1 MTAPKQA
8 LLLPTDERLLGA
20 LGRIAIL
27 NSHLERVLRMTIKS
41 IENMTSEQA
50 LDATRRLGARELRK
64 IIIKLAK
71 KKLGEGSELMRLR
84 AIIGRAERAAEQRN
98 ELVHRVWSHSLDG
111 SPGLLDDR
119 GHLMPMPS
127 AADLDALAGELAAVA
142 QELNQARLKG
152 FLKEALDR
160 KPR

>member
-1 MTAPKQA
+1 VTAPNQA

-84 AIIGRAERAAEQRN
+84 AIIGRAERAA
-98 ELVHRVWSHSLDG
+98 
-111 SPGLLDDR
+111 
-119 GHLMPMPS
+119 
-127 AADLDALAGELAAVA
+127 
-142 QELNQARLKG
+142 
-152 FLKEALDR
+152 
-160 KPR
+160 